1 MQIFDLHCDTLYKV
15 TLENNSIVTNNCHL
29 SYDKLLKYN
38 GYTQVVA
45 IWIPDE
51 YRGDGAVK
59 LVDDCYNK
67 LLTSLQQC
75 KKINRVNNFNQLNN
89 NHNVIL
95 DIEGGAAL
103 AGDINNVKKLRNM
116 GVRFITLTWNG
127 TNEIGDGI
135 RSENPKGLTEFGK
148 LVIPEI
154 ENNNIIIDISHA
166 SDQLFWQTAQLA
178 KRPFVA
184 THSNSRTICSNLRN
198 LTDEQFKHIVNI
210 GGIVGLNFYR
220 YFITDNG
227 IADFSDL
234 EKHLYHFL
242 SLGGENTVALG
253 SDFDGAEMPQCIT
266 GVESMQTFYEYLL
279 SKNYSQSLLE
289 KLFYKNA
296 FNFCSNYDK
305 LYNEV

>member
-95 DIEGGAAL
+95 AIEGGAA
-103 AGDINNVKKLRNM
+103 AR
-116 GVRFITLTWNG
+116 VRYRLSR
-127 TNEIGDGI
+127 EQC
-135 RSENPKGLTEFGK
+135 
-148 LVIPEI
+148 LVI
-154 ENNNIIIDISHA
+154 
-166 SDQLFWQTAQLA
+166 
-178 KRPFVA
+178 
-184 THSNSRTICSNLRN
+184 
-198 LTDEQFKHIVNI
+198 
-210 GGIVGLNFYR
+210 
-220 YFITDNG
+220 
-227 IADFSDL
+227 
-234 EKHLYHFL
+234 
-242 SLGGENTVALG
+242 
-253 SDFDGAEMPQCIT
+253 
-266 GVESMQTFYEYLL
+266 
-279 SKNYSQSLLE
+279 
-289 KLFYKNA
+289 
-296 FNFCSNYDK
+296 
-305 LYNEV
+305 